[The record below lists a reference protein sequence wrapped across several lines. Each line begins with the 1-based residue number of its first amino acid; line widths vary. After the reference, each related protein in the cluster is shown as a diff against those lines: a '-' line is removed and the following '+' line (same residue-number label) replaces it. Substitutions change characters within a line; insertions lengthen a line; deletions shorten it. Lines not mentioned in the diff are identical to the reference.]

1 MYNMSTDIKTRRIVW
16 TMNNG
21 TAEGG
26 HPIGSPSF
34 AIAGQM
40 AEIWHDE
47 AISKLPTFED

>member
-1 MYNMSTDIKTRRIVW
+1 MTYSMSTEIQTRRIVW
-16 TMNNG
+16 TLNNG
-21 TAEGG
+21 TAD

-47 AISKLPTFED
+47 AIAAIPTFED

>member
-1 MYNMSTDIKTRRIVW
+1 MYNMSTDIQTRRIVW

-21 TAEGG
+21 TVE
-26 HPIGSPSF
+26 HPIGLSAF